1 MRKGIAIAGAAA
13 LVAMTT
19 APLGRAGPTDGFSSK
34 NVKYVNFVPFETGT
48 ATGAA
53 FVGKHMYV
61 TGWKSFSIYN
71 VSKPKYPRLL
81 SIMPV
86 GFQFENENVSV
97 TPDGK
102 YMLFSEQL
110 PGTVQPDPE
119 NPIPTELHV
128 YDVSD
133 KTAPREIASLAG
145 AGDHTMTCIL
155 SCNWAYGSGGSI
167 VDLRD
172 PKRPRLFGNWHR
184 KTGLKAGAHDVEEF
198 RRGFIV
204 TSPYNEPLQII
215 DVRRPLAPKVV
226 ARGAHPAPENFIFH
240 SGRWPRA
247 GRDKFLLMQGE
258 QNFEPRCDNTNG
270 PFMTFSTRGW
280 RKTHSVRLVDVFRL
294 PNGTYTDGKP
304 AVNGLGCSAH
314 WFQENPRFHN
324 GGLVAIG
331 YYEHGVRFLHVNDKG
346 KIHEAGYFLGYGSS
360 ASAAYWVTDRIVYS
374 IDYGRGFDIV
384 RYTGRIR

>member
-1 MRKGIAIAGAAA
+1 MRKGMAIASVAA
-13 LVAMTT
+13 LVCIAI
-19 APLGRAGPTDGFSSK
+19 APLGRAGPGDGFSSK
-34 NVKYVNFVPFETGT
+34 NVAYVAFVPFETGS

-71 VSKPKYPRLL
+71 VSKPKEPTLV
-81 SIMPV
+81 SFTPI

-110 PGTVQPDPE
+110 PGTFQPDPD
-119 NPIPTELHV
+119 NPAPTELHV

-133 KTAPREIASLAG
+133 KQAPREIASLAG

-155 SCNWAYGSGGSI
+155 ACKWAYGSGGSI

-172 PKRPRLFGNWHR
+172 PKRPRLVGDWHK
-184 KTGLKAGAHDVEEF
+184 KTRLRDGAHDVEEF
-198 RRGFIV
+198 KWGFIV
-204 TSPYNEPLQII
+204 TSTYSEPLQII
-215 DVRRPLAPKVV
+215 DVRRPLAPKIV
-226 ARGAHPAPENFIFH
+226 ARGGHPAPQNFIFH
-240 SGRWPRA
+240 SGRWPRR
-247 GRDKFLLMQGE
+247 GKDRFLLMQGE
-258 QNFEPRCDNTNG
+258 QNFQPRCNNTTG
-270 PFMTFSTRGW
+270 PFMTFSTKGW

-294 PNGTYTDGKP
+294 GNGTYSDGKP

-314 WFQENPRFHN
+314 WFHEHPTFHN
-324 GGLVAIG
+324 GGLVAMG
-331 YYEHGVRFLHVNDKG
+331 YYEHGVRFLHVDGRG

-360 ASAAYWVTDRIVYS
+360 ASAAYWVTKRLVYS
-374 IDYGRGFDIV
+374 IDYTRGFDII
-384 RYTGRIR
+384 RYTGKVR